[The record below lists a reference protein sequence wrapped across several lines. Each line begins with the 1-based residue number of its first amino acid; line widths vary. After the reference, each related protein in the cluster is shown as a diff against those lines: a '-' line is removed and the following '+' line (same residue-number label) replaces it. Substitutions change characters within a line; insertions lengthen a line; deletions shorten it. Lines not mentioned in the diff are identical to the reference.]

1 MEMYLFPKCL
11 KNEYGCNDGGC
22 IPIEKRCD
30 EMSNCDDSSDENNC
44 KTIRFDED
52 RYRKEKPPVQCSG
65 KQTPVSKSLTS
76 ILVDISI
83 LSLGSFEELGMTF
96 KSRVVVVLTWFDDR
110 LEFVNLKAA
119 KARGN
124 GIGKDEGDKVG
135 NRPSKQS

>member
-96 KSRVVVVLTWFDDR
+96 KSRVVVVLMWFDNR

-124 GIGKDEGDKVG
+124 GIGKDEGDKVV
-135 NRPSKQS
+135 NHPSNHK